1 MSVIESKSIVISCFA
16 FILFPF
22 IGFFVT
28 DLQPFYALILSLF
41 FILILLFNLKA
52 PFNNAELTSIIL
64 LIVILI
70 YALRLDLNL
79 FEIFRTIITYSTLI
93 LIIFFLKFGNVQSNA
108 IVNFVRFASVIYLI
122 FALLELNGMNFME
135 SFLSDRPRV
144 SRGVRSLAPEP
155 SMFGYVSILLF
166 SILREIKTD
175 KFFDLIILTISCFL
189 AGSASALLVLFP
201 LLLERFF
208 SKGVN
213 LYMLTFLCV
222 VILIAPVLMTDRLI
236 ALFSIGIFEL
246 ITDESINER
255 VGHIFYIFTN
265 PIFFITGGESSWG
278 ESYFNFM
285 NNSLF
290 FFNGS
295 QVNNV
300 LSGFGSVIYDGGIL
314 GTFFVLLIFYILI
327 KSNFSVVEKI
337 SRLYVFFGIF
347 IQSVS
352 LANPILCLWIAIIL
366 RQNNINFFKNFFFLN
381 QNK

>member
-1 MSVIESKSIVISCFA
+1 MRAIESKSIVACCFA

-22 IGFFVT
+22 VGFFVT
-28 DLQPFYALILSLF
+28 DLQPFYALILGLF
-41 FILILLFNLKA
+41 FILVLLFNLKA
-52 PFNNAELTSIIL
+52 PFNLVELTSIL
-64 LIVILI
+64 LLVII
-70 YALRLDLNL
+70 MFYALRLDLNL
-79 FEIFRTIITYSTLI
+79 FEIFRTAITYSALI
-93 LIIFFLKFGNVQSNA
+93 LVIFFLKFGNVQE
-108 IVNFVRFASVIYLI
+108 ITIIRYIRFASVTYLI
-122 FALLELNGMNFME
+122 FAFLELNGMNFME

-166 SILREIKTD
+166 SILREMKTD
-175 KFFDLIILTISCFL
+175 KFFDLIILTLSCFL
-189 AGSASALLVLFP
+189 AGSASALLILLP
-201 LLLERFF
+201 LLLEKFF
-208 SKGVN
+208 SKGLN
-213 LYMLTFLCV
+213 LYMIIFLCV
-222 VILIAPVLMTDRLI
+222 IVFTAPIFMTDRLT

-255 VGHIFYIFTN
+255 AGHIFYIFTN
-265 PIFFITGGESSWG
+265 PIFFVTGGDSSWG
-278 ESYFNFM
+278 ESYFTYM

-300 LSGFGSVIYDGGIL
+300 LSGLGSVIYDGGIF
-314 GTFFVLLIFYILI
+314 GTFFLLMMLNVLI
-327 KSNFSVVEKI
+327 KSNFSVLENI

-366 RQNNINFFKNFFFLN
+366 RQKEISPFNNYLHLN
-381 QNK
+381 NK

>member
-108 IVNFVRFASVIYLI
+108 IVNFVRFASIIYLI

-366 RQNNINFFKNFFFLN
+366 RQNNINFFKNFFYLN